1 MVSFPFVDRKSW
13 VTLELPKILERV
25 AGYAA
30 FTAGAERVR
39 ALEPTA
45 DLAEA
50 RRRQAETSE
59 ARRLLAES
67 SDVSFGGVHDIREAV
82 DQAEHGAV
90 LIPHDLLH
98 IRDTLVAA
106 QRLRRRLTRLADR
119 YPLLAALAERLEDS
133 PVVVIEISR
142 ALNDQGEVVD
152 EASPALAQIRRD
164 LRIAQHRLQ
173 ERLQSLITHP
183 NNLPF
188 LQEALITQRSGR
200 YVIPLKT
207 EFKGRIPGIVH
218 DQSASGATLFIE
230 PLVTVELNNRVREL
244 ELAEENEI
252 RRILTALSRFVAEE
266 GEAIRRT
273 LDALAELDAIFARAQ
288 YAEAIHATTP
298 DLVDF
303 RPAPAPH
310 PGSTLRLIR
319 ARHPLLD
326 PQRVVPIDVVLDEH
340 TYALVITGPNT
351 GGKTVSLK
359 TVGLLALMAQVG
371 LHLPAAE
378 AQLSV
383 FEDVFA
389 DIGDEQSIEQ
399 NLSTFSSHMT
409 NIVRILRQSGLRAL
423 VILDELGAGTDPT
436 EGSALA
442 RAILAALLRRGV
454 TTLVATHYPE
464 LKVFAHVTPG
474 VQNASLEFDLET
486 LAPTYHLMIGLPGR
500 SNAFA
505 IAERLGLD
513 PAIIVEARALVP
525 VGDLEAEALLADI
538 HETRQEM
545 RQEQAALNAA
555 RARVEALQA
564 EFADRL
570 AHIDAERR
578 AILEQARAEAQAEL
592 EALRTEVRA
601 LRRRL
606 QAAAGGRAAQ
616 PRLAELREVEAEAQA
631 LAENVQ
637 AHGAPEED
645 ALVRRPWQV
654 GDTVWL
660 PQVRAQGTITA
671 LDGEEAEVQLG
682 RLRVRART
690 AELEPPKTD
699 GGRRAEDGEQ
709 PPFVPSRCSGQ
720 AVRRPSSVTRPPS
733 PGLELH
739 LRGQTVDEALAAL
752 DRYLNAAYLAG
763 LPWVRIV
770 HGKGTGTLRRAVRRE
785 LARHPLV
792 LSYEPA
798 RDEEGGEGVTVVKLA
813 VQ

>member
-1 MVSFPFVDRKSW
+1 VVSFPFVDRKSW

-67 SDVSFGGVHDIREAV
+67 SEVSFSGVHDIRAAV

-173 ERLQSLITHP
+173 ERLQSLITNP

-230 PLVTVELNNRVREL
+230 PLATVELNNRVREL

-288 YAEAIHATTP
+288 YAEAIRATAP

-303 RPAPAPH
+303 RPTPAPH

-359 TVGLLALMAQVG
+359 TVGLLALMAQAG

-409 NIVRILRQSGLRAL
+409 NIVRILRQSGRRSL

-513 PAIIVEARALVP
+513 PVIIAEARALVP

-545 RQEQAALNAA
+545 RQERAALSAA
-555 RARVEALQA
+555 RAHVEALQA
-564 EFADRL
+564 ELADRL

-606 QAAAGGRAAQ
+606 QAAAAGPAAQ

-637 AHGAPEED
+637 ARGAPEEE
-645 ALVRRPWQV
+645 ALVRRPWRV

-690 AELEPPKTD
+690 TELEPPKTD
-699 GGRRAEDGEQ
+699 GGRGTEDREQ
-709 PPFVPSRCSGQ
+709 PPFV
-720 AVRRPSSVTRPPS
+720 VRRPSSVVRPPS

-798 RDEEGGEGVTVVKLA
+798 PDEEGGEGVTVVKLA

>member
-1 MVSFPFVDRKSW
+1 MVSFLFVDRKSW

-25 AGYAA
+25 AGYTA
-30 FTAGAERVR
+30 FSVGAERVR

-67 SDVSFGGVHDIREAV
+67 SDISLGGVHDIRAAV

-90 LIPHDLLH
+90 LLPHDLLH

-142 ALNDQGEVVD
+142 ALNDQGEVMD

-164 LRIAQHRLQ
+164 LHITQHRLQ
-173 ERLQSLITHP
+173 ERLQSLITNP
-183 NNLPF
+183 NNIPF

-266 GEAIRRT
+266 GETIRRT
-273 LDALAELDAIFARAQ
+273 LETLAELDGIFARAQ
-288 YAEAIHATTP
+288 YAEAIHATEP

-303 RPAPAPH
+303 RPAPALH
-310 PGSTLRLIR
+310 PGSALRLIR

-326 PQRVVPIDVVLDEH
+326 PQRAVPIDVVLDEH

-359 TVGLLALMAQVG
+359 TVGLLALMAQAG

-409 NIVRILRQSGLRAL
+409 NIVRILRQANRRSL

-442 RAILAALLRRGV
+442 RAILATLLRREV

-513 PAIIVEARALVP
+513 PAIIAEARALLP

-545 RQEQAALNAA
+545 RQEQAALRAA
-555 RARVEALQA
+555 RARVEVLQA
-564 EFADRL
+564 ELANRL
-570 AHIDAERR
+570 AEIDAERR
-578 AILEQARAEAQAEL
+578 AILEQARAEMQAEL
-592 EALRTEVRA
+592 EEFRAELRA

-606 QAAAGGRAAQ
+606 QAAASAG
-616 PRLAELREVEAEAQA
+616 PRPKLAELREVEAAVRD
-631 LAENVQ
+631 LAETVSTPI
-637 AHGAPEED
+637 APD
-645 ALVRRPWQV
+645 DRLATRTWQV

-660 PQVRAQGTITA
+660 PQVRALGTITA
-671 LDGEEAEVQLG
+671 LNGEEAEVQLG
-682 RLRVRART
+682 RLRVRARAT
-690 AELEPPKTD
+690 ELQPPKDLTTD
-699 GGRRAEDGEQ
+699 DRRRTIVQA
-709 PPFVPSRCSGQ
+709 PSPT
-720 AVRRPSSVTRPPS
+720 VHHPS

-739 LRGQTVDEALAAL
+739 LRGQTVDEALTAL

-798 RDEEGGEGVTVVKLA
+798 KDEEGGEGVTVVKLA

>member
-59 ARRLLAES
+59 ARRLLVES

-152 EASPALAQIRRD
+152 AASPALAQIRRD

-173 ERLQSLITHP
+173 EWLQSLITNP

-230 PLVTVELNNRVREL
+230 PLATVELNNRVREL

-266 GEAIRRT
+266 GEAICRT

-288 YAEAIHATTP
+288 YAEAIHATAP

-326 PQRVVPIDVVLDEH
+326 PQRVVPVDVVLDEH

-359 TVGLLALMAQVG
+359 TVGLLALMAQAG

-409 NIVRILRQSGLRAL
+409 NIVRILRQSGRRSL

-513 PAIIVEARALVP
+513 PAIIAEARALVP

-545 RQEQAALNAA
+545 RQEQAALSAA

-564 EFADRL
+564 ELADRL

-578 AILEQARAEAQAEL
+578 AILEQARAEARAEIEEFRAEL
-592 EALRTEVRA
+592 RA

-606 QAAAGGRAAQ
+606 QAARQ
-616 PRLAELREVEAEAQA
+616 PLTEVREVEAALQE
-631 LAENVQ
+631 LAESVS
-637 AHGAPEED
+637 ASSAPD
-645 ALVRRPWQV
+645 DTPVTRTWQV
-654 GDTVWL
+654 GDRVWL
-660 PQVRAQGTITA
+660 PQVRALGTITA

-709 PPFVPSRCSGQ
+709 PPFV
-720 AVRRPSSVTRPPS
+720 VRRPSPVTRPPS